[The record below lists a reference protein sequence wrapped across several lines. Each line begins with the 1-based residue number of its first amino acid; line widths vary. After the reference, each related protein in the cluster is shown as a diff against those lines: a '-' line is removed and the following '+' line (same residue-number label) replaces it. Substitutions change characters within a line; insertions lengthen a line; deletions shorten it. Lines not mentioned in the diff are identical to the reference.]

1 MRRSFLGTYSP
12 LYQAAYMLGGLQ
24 FRTLHRDL
32 VESKKMTAAQFHDA
46 ILQNGRIPVEMVRA
60 LLTNQPLT
68 REYKANWR
76 F

>member
-1 MRRSFLGTYSP
+1 
-12 LYQAAYMLGGLQ
+12 MLGGLQ
-24 FRTLHRDL
+24 FRTLHREL
-32 VESKKMTAAQFHDA
+32 VESKKMTDQQFHDT

-68 REYKANWR
+68 RGYAANWR